1 MTDRYCHRAVRETQ
15 IVMGMPITVEII
27 DCPSTR
33 PLSDVFAYFDAIDR
47 RFSVFRPD
55 SEIIAF
61 NRGRVM
67 RTEISAHLQ
76 EVLALADQTRRRT
89 HGYFDICRPDGLI
102 DPSGI
107 VKGWAIRNA
116 SRLIDAAGAKNYLID
131 AGGDIQSRGKAP
143 GGMEWKIG
151 IRNPFNDREI
161 IKTVHPF
168 GRGVA
173 TSGTYTRGHHIY
185 NPHRPDHPITDIVS
199 LTVIG
204 ADVLQADLYA
214 TAAFAMGK
222 DGVYFIE
229 EMPQLEGYAIDMDG
243 VATQTT
249 GFGTFVVS

>member
-1 MTDRYCHRAVRETQ
+1 MRETR
-15 IVMGMPITVEII
+15 ILMGMPITVEII
-27 DCPSTR
+27 DCLYAR
-33 PLSDVFAYFDAIDR
+33 LLGDIFAYFDAIDR

-61 NRGRVM
+61 NRGRLA
-67 RTEISAHLQ
+67 RTEISAQLR

-116 SRLIDAAGAKNYLID
+116 ARLIDAAGAKNYFID
-131 AGGDIQSRGKAP
+131 AGGDIQSRGKSVD
-143 GGMEWKIG
+143 GTDWKIG

-161 IKTVHPF
+161 IKIVHPL
-168 GRGVA
+168 GLGVA
-173 TSGTYTRGHHIY
+173 TSGSYARGDHIY
-185 NPHRPDHPITDIVS
+185 NPHQPDHPIADIVS

-204 ADVLQADLYA
+204 ADVMQADLYA
-214 TAAFAMGK
+214 TAGFAMGN
-222 DGVYFIE
+222 GGIYFIE
-229 EMPQLEGYAIDMDG
+229 ETPQLEGYAIDMNG